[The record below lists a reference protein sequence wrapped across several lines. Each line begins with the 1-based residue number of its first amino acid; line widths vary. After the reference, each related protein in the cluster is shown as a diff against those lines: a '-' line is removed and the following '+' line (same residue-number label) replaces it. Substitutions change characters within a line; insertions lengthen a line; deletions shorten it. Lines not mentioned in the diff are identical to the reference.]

1 MDTIIDGGTHKV
13 VYDPAT
19 RTVRLSGVMRLNGMA
34 EYAPIA
40 GLMSRSLT
48 ETEALT
54 VDLAGL
60 EFLNSSGIAVL
71 SKFVIEARNS
81 GTALTIR
88 GSKSIAWQGKSLAN
102 LQRLMPTLT
111 MDMQ

>member
-1 MDTIIDGGTHKV
+1 MDTIIDGGTYKV
-13 VYDPAT
+13 VHDPVT
-19 RTVRLSGVMRLNGMA
+19 STVRLSGVMRLNGMA

-40 GLMSRSLT
+40 GLLSSGLT
-48 ETEALT
+48 GTEALT
-54 VDLAGL
+54 VDVAGL